1 MKVENELKGISLQSK
16 KFEKVQSLLPFVNK
30 RNLLLVHQKQNAN
43 KAVGVDG
50 VTKEEYGSDLDNNLD
65 NLLSK
70 MKAMRYRPQPT
81 KRVNIPKDGGGSR
94 PLGIPCYED
103 KLVQG
108 IMAKTLSATYE
119 ERFLKCS
126 YGFRPNRSAHEAI
139 GVINHTIMF
148 EKVNY
153 ILDCDI
159 KGFFNHVDHKWL
171 VKFLENDI
179 QDPKFIRYVVRF
191 LKSGVMKDMQYSDTE
206 EGTPQGGLISPVL
219 ANVYLHYVLDLW
231 FEKHRKRRLKGYTK
245 LVRYCDDFIIMFQ
258 YEYEA
263 KQVYEELI
271 PRLAKFNLEINTE
284 KSKVIPFGRY
294 KGTKE
299 SFDFLGFSHINGKTR
314 NGKYTVHHTVS
325 KKKLKAKKESAKAWL
340 KLVMHAPIARTME
353 TIKRKLRGLYNYYG
367 INGNF
372 KGIMKFYKYYKYEY
386 LKILRHRGQKNPIKY
401 EDYLRIWKYY
411 ITERPNLKVN
421 IWY

>member
-1 MKVENELKGISLQSK
+1 MENELKSISLQSK
-16 KFEKVQSLLPFVNK
+16 KFEKVQSLLPCVNK
-30 RNLLLVHQKQNAN
+30 ENLLLEHQRQKAN

-50 VTKEEYGSDLDNNLD
+50 VTKEEYERNLENNLD
-65 NLLSK
+65 VLLSK

-81 KRVNIPKDGGGSR
+81 KRINIPKEDGSVR
-94 PLGIPCYED
+94 PLGIPSYED

-126 YGFRPNRSAHEAI
+126 YGFRPNRRAHEAI
-139 GVINHTIMF
+139 GVVNHTIMF

-191 LKSGVMKDMQYSDTE
+191 LKSGVMEDMQYSDTE

-231 FEKHRKRRLKGYTK
+231 FEKHIKKRLKGYAK
-245 LVRYCDDFIIMFQ
+245 LVRFCDDFIIMFQ
-258 YEYEA
+258 YENEA
-263 KQVYEELI
+263 EMVYEEII
-271 PRLAKFNLEINTE
+271 PRLAKFKLGINTD
-284 KSKVIPFGRY
+284 KTKVIPFGRL

-299 SFDFLGFSHINGKTR
+299 SFDFLGFTHINGKTR

-325 KKKLKAKKESAKAWL
+325 KKKLKVKKQDAKAWL
-340 KLVMHAPIARTME
+340 KSVMHEPIAHTME
-353 TIKRKLRGLYNYYG
+353 TIERKLQGLYNYYG
-367 INGNF
+367 INGNY

-386 LKILRHRGQKNPIKY
+386 LRILRRRGQKNPIKY
-401 EDYLRIWKYY
+401 ADYLRIWEYF
-411 ITERPNLKVN
+411 ITDKPSIKVN

>member
-1 MKVENELKGISLQSK
+1 MENELKSISLQSK
-16 KFEKVQSLLPFVNK
+16 KFDKVQSLLPLVNK
-30 RNLLLVHQKQNAN
+30 GNLLLEHRRQNAN

-50 VTKEEYGSDLDNNLD
+50 VTKEEYGQDLENNID
-65 NLLSK
+65 KLLSA

-81 KRVNIPKDGGGSR
+81 RRVDISKEDGSTR

-108 IMAKTLSATYE
+108 IMAKALSATYE
-119 ERFLKCS
+119 ERFLECS

-139 GVINHTIMF
+139 SVINHTIMF
-148 EKVNY
+148 RKVNY

-159 KGFFNHVDHKWL
+159 KGFFNHVNHKWL

-179 QDPKFIRYVVRF
+179 QDPKFIRYIVRF
-191 LKSGVMKDMQYSDTE
+191 LKSGVMEDMKFSETD

-231 FEKHRKRRLKGYTK
+231 FEKYMKKRLKGYAK

-258 YEYEA
+258 YENEA
-263 KQVYEELI
+263 KMVYEELI
-271 PRLAKFNLEINTE
+271 PRLAKFNLEINTD
-284 KSKVIPFGRY
+284 KTKAIPFGRY

-299 SFDFLGFSHINGKTR
+299 SFDFLGFAHINGKTR
-314 NGKYTVHHTVS
+314 NGKYTVHHTIG
-325 KKKLKAKKESAKAWL
+325 KKKLKAKKRSAKAWL
-340 KLVMHAPIARTME
+340 KLVMHKPIAEIME
-353 TIKRKLRGLYNYYG
+353 TINRKLRGLYNYYG
-367 INGNF
+367 ISGNY
-372 KGIMKFYKYYKYEY
+372 KGISKFYKYYKYEY
-386 LKILRHRGQKNPIKY
+386 YRILRRRGQKNPIKY
-401 EDYLRIWKYY
+401 KDYLRIWDYFIK
-411 ITERPNLKVN
+411 EKPSLKVN